1 MKKNELIRE
10 TANLAEMSQRDVE
23 QVYNALM
30 HIIVYHLKEQGE
42 ARIYELGTFTTKQT
56 KEVKRY
62 NPLSRKEIT
71 IAPRI
76 AVKFKSNKRLKEF
89 LND

>member
-23 QVYNALM
+23 RVYNALM
-30 HIIVYHLKEQGE
+30 HIIIYHLKEQNE
-42 ARIYELGTFTTKQT
+42 VRIYELGTFTTKQT
-56 KEVKRY
+56 KEVKRCS
-62 NPLSRKEIT
+62 PLNRKEIT
-71 IAPRI
+71 IPPRI
-76 AVKFKSNKRLKEF
+76 AVKFKANKRLKEF